1 LIDTTLHDT
10 IQQWIRIGNND
21 PGSIERN
28 LYRIGYRSI
37 AGVDEAGRGPLAGP
51 VVAAAVIFPSGTH
64 IDGVRDSKLLSPH
77 KRTYLAEKIREKA
90 ISVGMGVVE
99 HSVID
104 RINILRATNEAVRKA
119 VESLD
124 SHPDLLLIDGKFIDC
139 DLYRVV
145 SLVKGDR
152 LCHSVA
158 AASVIAKT
166 ERDLI
171 MRQLH
176 LQYPQY
182 GFDRHKGYPTAE
194 HREAI
199 ALHGFSPVHRRTFHI
214 KHECGKTGM
223 EEVDGGEPR

>member
-1 LIDTTLHDT
+1 LIDTTLQET
-10 IQQWIRIGNND
+10 IRQWINMGSDN

-28 LYRIGYRSI
+28 LYRMGYRSI

-51 VVAAAVIFPSGTH
+51 VVAAAVIFPSDTR
-64 IDGVRDSKLLSPH
+64 IDGVRDSKLLSPQ

-90 ISVGMGVVE
+90 IAVGIGVVD

-119 VESLD
+119 IESLD

-145 SLVKGDR
+145 SLVKGDV

-158 AASVIAKT
+158 AASIIAKT

-176 LQYPQY
+176 IQYPQY

-199 ALHGFSPVHRRTFHI
+199 ALHGFSPVHRRTFHL
-214 KHECGKTGM
+214 KHECGNTGI
-223 EEVDGGEPR
+223 EEDNGGEPR